1 MSRLPKIVGGRWLNS
16 QPLSEENLKGK
27 VVLIDFWT
35 YSCVN
40 CKRTIPYLKE
50 WWRKYKEKNFVM
62 IGIHTPEFEFEKEF
76 NNVKQACRDLGVTWP
91 VVLDNDYVNWNNF
104 ANRYWPAKYIAD
116 KDGKIV
122 YEHFGEGGYE
132 KTENIIRKLIGEE
145 MEDVSVKEHGH
156 GNVCFSPTP
165 ELYCG
170 YKRGFLS
177 NLPAKADLPAQ
188 ADREA
193 YVYDLSFD
201 YKKPEM
207 KEDTIGLAGKFIA
220 RSEYVESVDADSELL
235 LRFRAT
241 EVNLVI
247 YPVESSAVAEIYL
260 DNDKLPKEYWGE
272 DVNESNIAISRPTMY
287 NLVKTSG
294 LLEGILK
301 IKPIKGNFRAYAF
314 TFSGCEY

>member
-1 MSRLPKIVGGRWLNS
+1 MNS
-16 QPLSEENLKGK
+16 QPLLEEDLKDK

-50 WWRKYKEKNFVM
+50 WWRKYKEKNFMM
-62 IGIHTPEFEFEKEF
+62 IGIHTPEFEFEKEL
-76 NNVKQACRDLGVTWP
+76 NNVEHACRDLGVTWP
-91 VVLDNDYVNWNNF
+91 VVLDNDRVNWNNF

-145 MEDVSVKEHGH
+145 MEDVSVEEHGH

-170 YKRGFLS
+170 YNRGFLS
-177 NLPAKADLPAQ
+177 NKEGY
-188 ADREA
+188 DR
-193 YVYDLSFD
+193 DKQFD
-201 YKKPEM
+201 YKKPAM
-207 KEDTIGLAGKFIA
+207 NEDSIGLAGKFTA
-220 RSEYVESVDADSELL
+220 KAEYVESADSSSELL

-241 EVNLVI
+241 EVNLVLH
-247 YPVESSAVAEIYL
+247 PVDDIAEIEIFL

-272 DVNESNIAISRPTMY
+272 DVDENNVAILKPTMY
-287 NLVKTSG
+287 NLVRTSG
-294 LLEGILK
+294 LLEGILS
-301 IKPIKGNFRAYAF
+301 IKPVKGNFRAYAF
-314 TFSGCEY
+314 TFSGCE